1 MVGPLSSILNI
12 CNANRPD
19 KVSNKCNYFTSFVG
33 RNDEDCF
40 RPRAHFS
47 APFCPLIVRRSGE
60 NATNLRDTDLSASI
74 YDPKI
79 DLNRQNRI
87 LLLLP

>member
-1 MVGPLSSILNI
+1 MMKTASVHAP
-12 CNANRPD
+12 
-19 KVSNKCNYFTSFVG
+19 
-33 RNDEDCF
+33 
-40 RPRAHFS
+40 HFS
-47 APFCPLIVRRSGE
+47 APFCPLILRRSGE
-60 NATNLRDTDLSASI
+60 NAANLRDTDLSASI